1 MSFQTEREMLFLE
14 RNRYIQVCRENE
26 YAVLYYDNKEEKI
39 IRYKTGKK
47 FSFSLKYQL
56 CILVTLYLGY
66 LLNAKVYMVLA
77 QNSCLKH
84 FISFLCLGIGYIG
97 LLFFE
102 NDIAKK
108 IKNEGVEVPYIL
120 SDELLQKGQKD
131 LKTQKMI
138 MYLWTLISLVI
149 LWIFYL
155 TNFVMVLVLFL
166 VSMIALSAMVA
177 ATRPILRAKIY
188 QAYTSITNIK

>member
-1 MSFQTEREMLFLE
+1 MYF
-14 RNRYIQVCRENE
+14 
-26 YAVLYYDNKEEKI
+26 
-39 IRYKTGKK
+39 
-47 FSFSLKYQL
+47 
-56 CILVTLYLGY
+56 
-66 LLNAKVYMVLA
+66 
-77 QNSCLKH
+77 
-84 FISFLCLGIGYIG
+84 GYIG

-138 MYLWTLISLVI
+138 IYLWTLISVVI

-155 TNFVMVLVLFL
+155 TNLVMVLVLFL
-166 VSMIALSAMVA
+166 VSMIALSAMAA
-177 ATRPILRAKIY
+177 ATRPVLRAKLY
-188 QAYTSITNIK
+188 QAYTRKNGD